1 MIQLKSN
8 HKHFKKSSNNS
19 WSIIIHNM
27 IGISN
32 FSSFGSKE
40 VGQWKSESQSKFK
53 QTHTKHQ
60 NMHQLQLII
69 KQKQNMIN
77 EWDQSHDKLQ
87 DVYITHAR
95 FQVHTI
101 MHEDFTNHITS
112 CVTKSQQMTKQGR
125 KFQSN
130 RKCHQ

>member
-1 MIQLKSN
+1 M
-8 HKHFKKSSNNS
+8 
-19 WSIIIHNM
+19 HNM
-27 IGISN
+27 LSIPN

-40 VGQWKSESQSKFK
+40 VGKLNSEMQGKFK
-53 QTHTKHQ
+53 HTHTKHQ

-69 KQKQNMIN
+69 KQKQHMIN

-87 DVYITHAR
+87 DVYITHAK
-95 FQVHTI
+95 FHIHPINNQN
-101 MHEDFTNHITS
+101 FTNQIQTCIT
-112 CVTKSQQMTKQGR
+112 KNQQMTKQGR